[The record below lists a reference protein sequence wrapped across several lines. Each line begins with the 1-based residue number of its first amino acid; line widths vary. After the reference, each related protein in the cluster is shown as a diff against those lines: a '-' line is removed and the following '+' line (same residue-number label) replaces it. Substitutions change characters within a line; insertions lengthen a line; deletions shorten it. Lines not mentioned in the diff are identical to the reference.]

1 MALGALTAAVRR
13 LAGDGTPDEVP
24 ARAAADPADDSGV
37 LVTEDQGRLPR
48 KEPLGGV
55 DVGAAN
61 ASGVDVDHDLPGP
74 GDGVGGRVDR
84 EPRFASPG
92 RDLHASRYAVPAR
105 FPLASSSRPCCL
117 AVSTAIGDQ
126 WTGPELEAPRMARRE
141 VSSAAAFRQRRMA
154 RGGTER

>member
-1 MALGALTAAVRR
+1 MIRR
-13 LAGDGTPDEVP
+13 PPRSTLFPYTTLFRSVT

-37 LVTEDQGRLPR
+37 LVTEAQGRLPG

-92 RDLHASRYAVPAR
+92 RDLHASRYVVPAR

-117 AVSTAIGDQ
+117 AVSRTFGDQ
-126 WTGPELEAPRMARRE
+126 VT
-141 VSSAAAFRQRRMA
+141 
-154 RGGTER
+154 